1 MATYGTVGEFV
12 EGHEDWT
19 EYEERLGHFFSA
31 NGITEEDKKRS
42 ILLSACGAKTYKLIR
57 NLATPRKPGEIPYDD
72 LVTLVGN
79 HHNPKPSVIVQ
90 RFKFHSYFR
99 RQGQSV
105 ANFVAELRQLSE
117 HCDFGAVLD
126 DMLRD
131 RLVCGINNDATQR
144 RLLGET
150 PPLTFKKALEISQGM
165 EMAANNAK
173 DIQKGH
179 GGAQTAA
186 VHHVRRETGK
196 HERKV
201 ECFRCGGGH
210 YANDCKFKDVVCHAC
225 NKKGHLAKKCRSSKG
240 KGKPGLG
247 KMQQAQAATHHL
259 DEEDKEAVCS
269 FNMFGVETDEEPPE
283 PYYATVTV
291 GGQDIKFEID
301 SGATASVISEDT
313 YRRTW
318 GLNQPPIRP
327 SKLKLRTYTGQPIPH
342 LGVVYVDILAEGQ
355 KAKGRLVI
363 AKGRGPSLL
372 GRDVLRKIR
381 LNWHEIKYASTTE
394 VTLQR
399 YSDVFKDEL
408 GTLKGM
414 TVKLHVD
421 PEATPRFF
429 KPRAVPYAMK
439 GKVEEELE
447 RLQKL
452 GIIKPV
458 QFSRWAA
465 PIVPVLKEDKTAR
478 ICGDYKVT
486 VNQVSK
492 LEEYPLPRIDDLFA
506 TLAGGKLFTKLD
518 MSQAYQ
524 QLLLDEDSKEYVT
537 INTHKGLFKYN
548 RLVFGVASSP
558 AIFQRTMDTLLQ
570 GIPHVAVYLDDI
582 LVTGATEVEHLAN
595 LEEVL
600 KRLSEAGLRLKRS
613 KCVFLA
619 PSVTYL
625 GHRIT
630 AQGLCPVED
639 KVRAIKE
646 APNPKCITELR
657 SFLGMVNYYG
667 KFLPDLSKVLAPLYK
682 LLHNDTKWQWCEE
695 QEAAFK
701 EVKELLHSAT
711 LLVHYD
717 PDKQITLSCD
727 ASPYGVGAVL
737 SHVME
742 DGSEKPV
749 GFASRTLTKAEQG
762 YSQLDKEGLA
772 IVFAVKRFHQYL
784 YGRAFKI
791 YTDHKPLMS
800 LFSETKCIPPLA
812 SARIQRW
819 ALTLSAYQYA
829 IEYRAGKDNANA
841 DALSRLPLPDTPA
854 VTYVPPETVFSLEK
868 LEETPVKASR
878 IKQWTERDPVM
889 SQVKTFL
896 LQGWPSVIEGEE
908 LRPYT
913 KRKTELSL
921 QDGCIFWGARVIVPP
936 PGRSQIV
943 EEIHETH
950 PGASRMKSL
959 ARSYVW
965 WPGLDKDLEDKVK
978 GCTQCQINQNM
989 PPPAPL
995 HPWEW
1000 PDRPW
1005 SRLHMDFAGPFKGQM
1020 FLLMVDAHSKWIE
1033 AHIMSNITAPTTID
1047 KLRQVFA
1054 VHGLPDTLV
1063 TDNGPT
1069 FTSELFSEFMQQ
1081 NGIHHIRTAPFHPAS
1096 NGLAERAV
1104 QTVKEGLKR
1113 MTGDSLSTQLS
1124 RFLFK
1129 YRLTPQTTTGRTPA
1143 EMLMG
1148 RRPKSRLDLLRPD
1161 MKAKVQGKQE
1171 KQKERHDQHARERQ
1185 LKPDD
1190 CVYVRNFSSNNNQ
1203 QWLPG
1208 IILKRSGPVSYV
1220 VKLTDGR
1227 IFRRHQ
1233 DHVRLRQDTGSE
1245 TDSSTE
1251 FPGAG
1256 PTAVGVGS
1264 PESETRTEASV
1275 SSGEDG
1281 HSHTDIQ
1288 TSPSLPTPDP
1298 PKSPTPAVSAGSPE
1312 VVRRSHRTRKPPD
1325 RLNV

>member
-1 MATYGTVGEFV
+1 MATFGTIGEFV
-12 EGHEDWT
+12 EGNEDWT
-19 EYEERLGHFFSA
+19 EYEERLGHFFNA
-31 NGITEEDKKRS
+31 NGITEEAKKRS

-57 NLATPRKPGEIPYDD
+57 NLATPRKPGDIPYEE
-72 LVTLVGN
+72 LVALVAN

-90 RFKFHSYFR
+90 RFKFHSHFR
-99 RQGQSV
+99 KQGQSV

-117 HCDFGAVLD
+117 HCDFGTVLD

-131 RLVCGINNDATQR
+131 RLVCGINNDAIQR

-173 DIQKGH
+173 DIQKGN

-186 VHHVRRETGK
+186 VHQVKRETVK
-196 HERKV
+196 NAKRV
-201 ECFRCGGGH
+201 ECFRCGGTH
-210 YANDCKFKDVVCHAC
+210 YANDCKFKDTVCHVC
-225 NKKGHLAKKCRSSKG
+225 SKKGHLAKKCRSSKG
-240 KGKPGLG
+240 KGKPGQG
-247 KMQQAQAATHHL
+247 KSHQPQATTHHL
-259 DEEDKEAVCS
+259 EEEGVCS
-269 FNMFGVETDEEPPE
+269 YNMFGVETDEEPPE
-283 PYYATVTV
+283 PYYATVNV
-291 GGQDIKFEID
+291 KGRDITFEID
-301 SGATASVISEDT
+301 SGATASVISEET
-313 YRRTW
+313 YRSTW
-318 GLNQPPIRP
+318 GHNLPPLRR
-327 SKLKLRTYTGQPIPH
+327 SRLRLRTYTGQPIPH
-342 LGVVYVDILAEGQ
+342 LGVIYVDISAEGQ
-355 KAKGRLVI
+355 KAKARLVI
-363 AKGRGPSLL
+363 AKGNGPSLL
-372 GRDVLRKIR
+372 GRDWLRKIR
-381 LNWHEIKYASTTE
+381 LNWHEIKYVHATE
-394 VTLQR
+394 DILKQ
-399 YSDVFKDEL
+399 YSDVFRDEL
-408 GTLKGM
+408 GTLKDV

-421 PEATPRFF
+421 PEATPRFC
-429 KPRAVPYAMK
+429 KPRSVPYAMK

-447 RLQKL
+447 RLQRL
-452 GIIKPV
+452 GIIEPV

-478 ICGDYKVT
+478 ICGDYKLT

-492 LEEYPLPRIDDLFA
+492 LEEYPLPRIEDLFA

-558 AIFQRTMDTLLQ
+558 AIFQRTMDTMLQ

-582 LVTGATEVEHLAN
+582 LITGATEAEHLAN
-595 LEEVL
+595 LEQVL
-600 KRLSEAGLRLKRS
+600 KRFSDAGLRLKRS

-625 GHRIT
+625 GHKIT
-630 AQGLCPVED
+630 AEGLCPVED

-646 APNPKCITELR
+646 APSPKCVTELR

-695 QEAAFK
+695 QEGAFK

-711 LLVHYD
+711 LLVHFD
-717 PDKQITLSCD
+717 PDKDITLSCD
-727 ASPYGVGAVL
+727 ASPYGIGAVL

-749 GFASRTLTKAEQG
+749 GFASRTLTAAEKG

-819 ALTLSAYQYA
+819 ALTLSAYQYT

-854 VTYVPPETVFSLEK
+854 VTHVPPETVFTLER
-868 LEETPVKASR
+868 LAETPVKASC
-878 IKQWTERDPVM
+878 IKQWTERDPVL

-896 LQGWPSVIEGEE
+896 LQGWPSVVEGEE
-908 LRPYT
+908 LRPYA

-936 PGRSQIV
+936 PGRAQIMD
-943 EEIHETH
+943 ELHETH
-950 PGASRMKSL
+950 PGVSRIKSL

-965 WPGLDKDLEDKVK
+965 WPRLDQDLENKVRA
-978 GCTQCQINQNM
+978 CTQCQANQNM
-989 PPPAPL
+989 PQPAPL

-1005 SRLHMDFAGPFKGQM
+1005 SRLHLDFAGPFKGQM
-1020 FLLMVDAHSKWIE
+1020 FLIMVDAHSKWIE
-1033 AHIMSNITAPTTID
+1033 AHLMSNITAPTTID

-1054 VHGLPDTLV
+1054 VHGLPDRLV

-1104 QTVKEGLKR
+1104 QTVKQGLKR

-1129 YRLTPQTTTGRTPA
+1129 YRLTPHPTTGRSPA

-1161 MKAKVQGKQE
+1161 MKAKVEE
-1171 KQKERHDQHARERQ
+1171 KQKKQKDRHDQHARERQ
-1185 LKPDD
+1185 LKPDG
-1190 CVYVRNFSSNNNQ
+1190 CVYVRNFSGSNNQ

-1208 IILKRSGPVSYV
+1208 VILKRSGPVSYV

-1233 DHVRLRQDTGSE
+1233 DHVRVRHDTVVE
-1245 TDSSTE
+1245 RDSVAE
-1251 FPGAG
+1251 FPVVR
-1256 PTAVGVGS
+1256 PTAVEVGQ
-1264 PESETRTEASV
+1264 PERERHRQRFLSHPERENPLTLTPRPLSV
-1275 SSGEDG
+1275 LQHQIRPKHIHQEGMLG
-1281 HSHTDIQ
+1281 HR
-1288 TSPSLPTPDP
+1288 
-1298 PKSPTPAVSAGSPE
+1298 G
-1312 VVRRSHRTRKPPD
+1312 
-1325 RLNV
+1325 